1 MKAGTALLIVQ
12 CVLIVALVVLI
23 PITMNSSS
31 AFLLWLIPINAVAI
45 AGVAFARTIVKNK
58 ARKVTVGAEKAKV
71 IGKLKHIEGLPVA
84 KDVVV
89 DIYYTPQEIVFN
101 KDTQT
106 IKLQCDKI
114 NSIDCVSSKDAA
126 ASLAGAAGGL
136 ILGGALGAAIGATV
150 EAYFLVITYASNGE
164 QKHITFEDNKQTLF
178 AAKIAKSFKADHPKE
193 NSVVEL

>member
-12 CVLIVALVVLI
+12 CVLIVALVV
-23 PITMNSSS
+23 PFAMMDSGV
-31 AFLLWLIPINAVAI
+31 FLLWTPINVVAI
-45 AGVAFARTIVKNK
+45 AAVAYARTIVKNK
-58 ARKVTVGAEKAKV
+58 SRKAAVGAENAKV
-71 IGKLKHIEGLPVA
+71 IGKLKHIEGLPFA

-106 IKLQCDKI
+106 IKLQCGKI

-126 ASLAGAAGGL
+126 TSLAGAAGGL

-150 EAYFLVITYASNGE
+150 EAYFLVITYVSDGV

-178 AAKIAKSFKADHPKE
+178 AAKIAKSFRADHPKE